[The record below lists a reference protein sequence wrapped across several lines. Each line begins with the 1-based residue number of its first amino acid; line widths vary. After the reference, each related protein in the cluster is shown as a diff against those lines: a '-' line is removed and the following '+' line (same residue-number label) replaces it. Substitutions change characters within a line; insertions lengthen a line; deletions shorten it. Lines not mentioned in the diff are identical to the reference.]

1 LKEETQTENVGL
13 DFGFKNRINGTVDLY
28 RRTTKDLLLYT
39 QNPSSSDSQIM
50 TIIILEQ

>member
-1 LKEETQTENVGL
+1 MLVFNIDL
-13 DFGFKNRINGTVDLY
+13 NRINGTVDLY

-50 TIIILEQ
+50 TIIILEQLKIKESVC